1 MGTRKS
7 FSAFRALWN
16 DLCST
21 ADFSGRWVALDNVR
35 YQSGS
40 TEPVEVEV
48 VDVDDDLG
56 ELVNRMRAAHRTSCC
71 VLQCRRKAAA
81 RAASSR

>member
-21 ADFSGRWVALDNVR
+21 ADFSGRWVVLDNVR
-35 YQSGS
+35 YQMGS
-40 TEPVEVEV
+40 TEPVEADV

-56 ELVNRMRAAHRTSCC
+56 ELVNRMRASDRTGYC
-71 VLQCRRKAAA
+71 VLQCRRRAAVA
-81 RAASSR
+81 RAASR